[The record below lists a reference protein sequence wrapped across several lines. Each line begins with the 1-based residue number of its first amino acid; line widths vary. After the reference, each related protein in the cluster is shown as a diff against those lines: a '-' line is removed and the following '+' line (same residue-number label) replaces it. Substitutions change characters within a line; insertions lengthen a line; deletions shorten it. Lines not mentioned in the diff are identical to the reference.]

1 MSRVVYRGVKGTV
14 SVSETHVTWTPDGAE
29 HHRPLFAL
37 ADVLYVDDTVVP
49 RLRVVALGKRPT
61 VITFLDE
68 DETACFGRALY
79 TRLGVL

>member
-14 SVSETHVTWTPDGAE
+14 SVSDTHVTWTPDGAE
-29 HHRPLFAL
+29 DRPLFAL
-37 ADVLYVDDTVVP
+37 ADVLYVDNTVVP

-68 DETACFGRALY
+68 DETAFFGRALY
-79 TRLGVL
+79 TRLGV